1 LCCPRHNGAGSTEV
15 THGSPGRLLLILL
28 LFGAGAAIHA
38 LWWIAVIA
46 LALWLIGFVAR
57 PGGRWYRW

>member
-1 LCCPRHNGAGSTEV
+1 MVPVILF
-15 THGSPGRLLLILL
+15 LILVAL

-57 PGGRWYRW
+57 PSRGGGRWYYW